1 MRRHIHT
8 LTQHI
13 QQHNIIYIIISIII
27 VLTISFSIG
36 YSIGDRLSKS
46 SVPTQVEESAA
57 DLLNRVVE

>member
-1 MRRHIHT
+1 MRRHMHT
-8 LTQHI
+8 LAQHI

-46 SVPTQVEESAA
+46 STIDRETTAA
-57 DLLNRVVE
+57 DLLDRVE